1 MATANPAVDKKA
13 TPNLIKP
20 PLGKLRLGFAEPA
33 PLLFHRFKT
42 AITCLYF
49 IVYKQLSIALLSLS
63 AITCLYFITYRQLSI
78 ALSSL
83 SEGITMRTFGET
95 GITGVDGGRA
105 VAAAP
110 FVLKTYRMVDD
121 PSTDLVIAWGRENNS
136 FVVVDPFAFSRTLLP
151 AHFKHSNFSSFVR
164 QLNTY
169 GFRKVDPDRWEF
181 AHSSFMRGK
190 THLLGQV
197 VRRNGC
203 VVGGRKRREEE
214 EMDEAVAAEVA
225 RLKQEQS
232 AIEDRVEKMW
242 RRLQE
247 TERRPRQMLAFLLRV
262 VGDPEMLKRLMARAG
277 VEEGG
282 KKRARLCIADRR
294 FGEGEKAA
302 ATAAAAAVA
311 SVAVDGTC
319 CRGEGFMPAIDVAAT
334 ETAVAEGGVDLG
346 VGGALGSAIGDG
358 MGGVFGSY
366 FVSLSSLDS
375 HLPYYTRVCGVC
387 GNGGESW
394 LFERPVFCFSSGL
407 VGKNCGGRSG
417 REDEGIAVVGW
428 NRTAVSTG
436 IGRQKQEN
444 GLQGGTAKGGAER
457 SSSFGAGDSFIGVWR
472 EKVTK
477 RYSYGKGSEHRL

>member
-1 MATANPAVDKKA
+1 
-13 TPNLIKP
+13 
-20 PLGKLRLGFAEPA
+20 
-33 PLLFHRFKT
+33 
-42 AITCLYF
+42 
-49 IVYKQLSIALLSLS
+49 
-63 AITCLYFITYRQLSI
+63 
-78 ALSSL
+78 
-83 SEGITMRTFGET
+83 MRTFGET
-95 GITGVDGGRA
+95 GIIGVDGGRA

-302 ATAAAAAVA
+302 ATAAAVAVA

-366 FVSLSSLDS
+366 LNKREIHSVFSIYLRKQRAKTSSRSVLMADQHRAGQKQQQLRILPFFFPIIIHDAVFAAPNPKTLRSDLSS
-375 HLPYYTRVCGVC
+375 PAKQ
-387 GNGGESW
+387 
-394 LFERPVFCFSSGL
+394 
-407 VGKNCGGRSG
+407 KN
-417 REDEGIAVVGW
+417 
-428 NRTAVSTG
+428 
-436 IGRQKQEN
+436 
-444 GLQGGTAKGGAER
+444 
-457 SSSFGAGDSFIGVWR
+457 VWR
-472 EKVTK
+472 TQA
-477 RYSYGKGSEHRL
+477 RGKWAGRAQELLV